1 MAVVIGKS
9 RGLLASMPAALFGKF
24 SLNGGAKAPAKA
36 PAVKAEKVKPGKRAA
51 SRKKK
56 K

>member
-9 RGLLASMPAALFGKF
+9 RGLLASMPASLFGKF
-24 SLNGGAKAPAKA
+24 SLNGKAQPSKPAEKPEVPKGKKPAK
-36 PAVKAEKVKPGKRAA
+36 RA
-51 SRKKK
+51 KKK